1 MDYKTLL
8 QTVADE
14 YKTRPDEVEKEIKNA
29 ISAAGLDISPQL
41 FISLCTA
48 KAIDDIL

>member
-14 YKTRPDEVEKEIKNA
+14 YKTTPKEVEDEIKNA
-29 ISAAGLDISPQL
+29 IKAAGYNITPQL

-48 KAIDDIL
+48 KAIDDIS